1 MPGKA
6 TSSRWAAVGV
16 GLALLGS
23 LGLAAFPLLDQLPF
37 ARGNFLPCLGVTL
50 ALLSSAGAI
59 MAVFSLRRA
68 G

>member
-1 MPGKA
+1 
-6 TSSRWAAVGV
+6 V
-16 GLALLGS
+16 GLALLGG
-23 LGLAAFPLLDQLPF
+23 LGLAAFSLLDQLPF